1 MGSIRLPKDVMLFS
15 SVIYRDEPDEALA
28 LLKREFGEII
38 HLSREMPFDYTD
50 YYQAEM
56 GEGLKRVVAAFE
68 RLVPR
73 DFMPQAKI
81 ISNVLEDE
89 FAADGKRRINIDPG
103 ILSLENVCLATTK
116 PYSHRIYL
124 TGGIWAEVTL
134 IYRGETYSALEW
146 TYPDYA
152 SKEMTA
158 VFNEIRSIYKG
169 RLKCQA
175 A

>member
-1 MGSIRLPKDVMLFS
+1 MGSIRLPRDVMLFS
-15 SVIYRDEPDEALA
+15 SIIYRQDPDEVLA
-28 LLKREFGEII
+28 LLRKEFGDTIYQSIE
-38 HLSREMPFDYTD
+38 LPFDYTN
-50 YYQAEM
+50 YYEAEM
-56 GEGLKRVVAAFE
+56 GSGLKRIIVAFE

-73 DFMPQAKI
+73 DFMPEAKI
-81 ISNVLEDE
+81 RSNEIEDK
-89 FAADGKRRINIDPG
+89 FLIGDKRFINIDPG

-124 TGGIWAEVTL
+124 FRGIWAEVTL
-134 IYRGETYSALEW
+134 IYRGETYSSLEW

-152 SKEMTA
+152 SNELRA
-158 VFNEIRSIYKG
+158 VFKEIRNIYKG